1 MKKKIVTLTR
11 KYGASLFN
19 LFVISIYL
27 IDLVK
32 EIVNFY
38 LLKAA
43 SEKRWLL
50 LRSVLRPKRVLGN
63 KTKNGHF

>member
-1 MKKKIVTLTR
+1 MKKKVVILTR

-63 KTKNGHF
+63 KNRNGYF